1 MAHPVKTCQR
11 IAQAMLALLLL
22 STTLLMSAC
31 GGKSQAQQI
40 AQWTQARFDQ
50 QLKYAQQIG
59 VPALLLQ
66 PLLQAEQQLAHSK
79 SPFNLFS
86 NQPAEMYYHNLTTHY
101 SLLASQLQALITTST
116 DQAKSQ
122 TQQDLLD
129 FQAALQHS
137 HTQNLPTGNFSPQL
151 GQTQT
156 QFLKAQYPKDYI
168 RISSQ
173 IHDSIQGLYVLTDT
187 ASRMATLKKAIDQ
200 ANNLHLEVT
209 PLMSSY
215 QQDTQMLGS
224 VATLHAARQLNSV
237 VADQYQ
243 QAIAAM
249 TVSIPYLTATKL
261 DALSKQIQL
270 LHAQA
275 QDTTKYQQ
283 DMQRYR
289 TKATRYMSIANFQDL
304 AKQLDDDIAQAQ
316 MTLLRIEAHKLLQQL
331 DSEAQAWG
339 NVHLYHDSY
348 NGQSYAL
355 DVSYLTD
362 GIGSDLDGDLAN
374 ATTMQ
379 DLEQVVTQANN
390 ALFNLH
396 LMEADYKDPTPYD
409 QVHATDLQL
418 IKHYQLTRQIIIVSL
433 AGQAMRLYQDGKLVR
448 AFLVTSGRPERPSL
462 PGLWS
467 IQGRLS
473 PTIFK
478 SSDPRNSP
486 YWYPDTPIHYAMLYH
501 DGGYF
506 IHDSWWRD
514 DYGPGTQFPHADSS
528 GDQQFAGNGSHGCIN
543 LQEGQAAW
551 LYDHTGWNTTV
562 VVY

>member
-1 MAHPVKTCQR
+1 MSHPVKTCRR

-50 QLKYAQQIG
+50 QLKHAQQIG

-86 NQPAEMYYHNLTTHY
+86 NQPAEMYYHNLTIHY
-101 SLLASQLQALITTST
+101 SLLTSQLQALITTST
-116 DQAKSQ
+116 DQAKAQ

-129 FQAALQHS
+129 FQAALQYS

-156 QFLKAQYPKDYI
+156 QFLKAQYPKDYV

-173 IHDSIQGLYVLTDT
+173 IHDSIQGLYVLADT

-224 VATLHAARQLNSV
+224 VATLHTARQLNST
-237 VADQYQ
+237 VAAQYQ
-243 QAIAAM
+243 QAIVAM

-283 DMQRYR
+283 DMQHYR
-289 TKATRYMSIANFQDL
+289 AKATRYMSIANYQDL
-304 AKQLDDDIAQAQ
+304 AKQLDDDIVQTQ

-339 NVHLYHDSY
+339 NAHLYHDSY
-348 NGQSYAL
+348 NGESYAL

-362 GIGSDLDGDLAN
+362 GIGSDLDSDLTN
-374 ATTMQ
+374 ATTIQ
-379 DLEQVVTQANN
+379 DLKQVIDQANN

-396 LMEADYKDPTPYD
+396 LMETDYKDTTPYD

-418 IKHYQLTRQIIIVSL
+418 IKHYQLTGQIIIVSL

-551 LYDHTGWNTTV
+551 LYNHTDWNTTV

>member
-1 MAHPVKTCQR
+1 MSHPVKTCRR

-50 QLKYAQQIG
+50 QLKHAQQIG
-59 VPALLLQ
+59 VPAMLLQ

-86 NQPAEMYYHNLTTHY
+86 NQPAEMYYHNLTIHY
-101 SLLASQLQALITTST
+101 SLLTSQLQALITTST
-116 DQAKSQ
+116 DQAKAQ

-129 FQAALQHS
+129 FQAALQYS

-156 QFLKAQYPKDYI
+156 QFLKAQYPKDYV

-173 IHDSIQGLYVLTDT
+173 IHDSIQGLYVLADT

-224 VATLHAARQLNSV
+224 VATLHAARQLNST
-237 VADQYQ
+237 VAAQYQ
-243 QAIAAM
+243 QAIVAM

-283 DMQRYR
+283 DMQHYR
-289 TKATRYMSIANFQDL
+289 AKATRYMSIANYQDL
-304 AKQLDDDIAQAQ
+304 AKQLDDDIVQTQ

-339 NVHLYHDSY
+339 NAHLYHDSY
-348 NGQSYAL
+348 NGESYAL

-362 GIGSDLDGDLAN
+362 GIGSDLDSDLTN
-374 ATTMQ
+374 ATTIQ
-379 DLEQVVTQANN
+379 DLKQVIDQANN

-396 LMEADYKDPTPYD
+396 LMETDYKDTTPYD

-418 IKHYQLTRQIIIVSL
+418 IKHYQLTGQIIIVSL

-551 LYDHTGWNTTV
+551 LYNHTDWNTTV